1 MNILV
6 LNGPSLNLLGEREP
20 ALYGTATLRD
30 VEKML
35 KDEAAIHGASL
46 HFLQSNHEGVL
57 IDKLHEERHWANGI
71 LMNPGA
77 LTHYSYSLRDAVAA
91 INKPM
96 VEVHLTDLTK
106 REEFRKFSVFE
117 GATNVRRIMGRGA
130 QGYVDALRMLVN
142 PEGSTAA

>member
-20 ALYGTATLRD
+20 AIYGTATLRD
-30 VEKML
+30 VERMMKE
-35 KDEAAIHGASL
+35 EAAKHATSL
-46 HFLQSNHEGVL
+46 HFLQSNHEGIL
-57 IDKLHEERHWANGI
+57 IDKLHEERHWADGI
-71 LMNPGA
+71 VMNPGA
-77 LTHYSYSLRDAVAA
+77 LTHYSYALRDAVAA

-96 VEVHLTDLTK
+96 VEVHLTDLMK

-130 QGYVDALRMLVN
+130 RGYVDALIMLIT
-142 PEGSTAA
+142 PDTIQPA